1 MMQEPGD
8 GESVSLETGSA
19 PSPGAR
25 PPDSLLGSAAASH
38 PTLIYVNLLSE
49 RPVMGIPA
57 KTSLQTTLTQ
67 ITVGTMPQAG
77 YQA

>member
-1 MMQEPGD
+1 MGRACLWRP
-8 GESVSLETGSA
+8 GSA

-38 PTLIYVNLLSE
+38 PTLVYVNLLSE